1 MPEGHLLDSASG
13 VIDCNV
19 GDRVAL
25 DVHHVGQT
33 AACSFGQRRPRRN
46 RVDVFGPRRHRTQ
59 RLAAAPS
66 AASEH
71 HHRRHSCNGQIADLG
86 AVATMANGADSAAVA
101 PHDAGRG
108 FDVQPPLAITKQLR
122 ADDELGHP
130 DERSRVVATVILGQ
144 GSL

>member
-1 MPEGHLLDSASG
+1 
-13 VIDCNV
+13 
-19 GDRVAL
+19 
-25 DVHHVGQT
+25 
-33 AACSFGQRRPRRN
+33 
-46 RVDVFGPRRHRTQ
+46 
-59 RLAAAPS
+59 
-66 AASEH
+66 
-71 HHRRHSCNGQIADLG
+71 
-86 AVATMANGADSAAVA
+86 MANGADSAAVA